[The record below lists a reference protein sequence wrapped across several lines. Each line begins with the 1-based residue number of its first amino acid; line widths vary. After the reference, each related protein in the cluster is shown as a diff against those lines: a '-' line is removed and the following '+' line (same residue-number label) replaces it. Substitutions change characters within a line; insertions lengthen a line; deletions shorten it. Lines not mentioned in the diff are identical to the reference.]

1 MTADREI
8 EVITSEHLILSHA
21 LRRKVYVDQ

>member
-8 EVITSEHLILSHA
+8 EVIASEHLFLSHA
-21 LRRKVYVDQ
+21 LRREVYVDQ